1 MRLRLT
7 LAQRR
12 ARLSVRHGLV
22 PPGPR
27 ELTALVDDLVALHAT
42 DPSTVYLSVLSR
54 MSEVDVDAVSDALY
68 DKRSLVRML
77 GMRRTMFV
85 VTRELAPVV
94 QAACARKVAAEQ
106 RRLLVRH
113 LQQGTD
119 LTDVPGWLADVEEST
134 FAALRARGEATAS
147 ELADEEPRLRTQ
159 LHLAAGKP
167 YAATQNITTRVLL
180 LLAAEARIVRGRPTG
195 SWTTNKY
202 RWAPMD
208 SWLPG
213 GLPEI
218 EPAPARVELVRR
230 WLAAFGPATMAD
242 VKWWTGW
249 SATETKAA
257 VAAAGAVEVDLDG
270 TTGLLL
276 AEDLD
281 EMPAPE
287 PAAVLLPSL
296 DPTPMGWVER
306 EWYVGPHRSQLFDRT
321 GNIGPTVWWDGRIVG
336 AWGLRAD
343 GEVAFRLLED
353 IGVEA
358 TAAVAARAERM
369 AAAFGDARP
378 RTRFPTPLEREL
390 TG

>member
-134 FAALRARGEATAS
+134 FAALRASGEATAS

-167 YAATQNITTRVLL
+167 YAAPQNITTRVLL

-195 SWTTNKY
+195 RWTTNKY

-213 GLPEI
+213 GLPEV

-230 WLAAFGPATMAD
+230 WLATFGPATMTD

-249 SATETKAA
+249 SATETKVA
-257 VAAAGAVEVDLDG
+257 VAAAGAVEVDLDR

-281 EMPAPE
+281 EVPAPE
-287 PAAVLLPSL
+287 PAAVLLPAL
-296 DPTPMGWVER
+296 DPTPMGWAER
-306 EWYVGPHRSQLFDRT
+306 EWYVGPYRSQLFDRT

-336 AWGLRAD
+336 AWGLRAA

-353 IGVEA
+353 IGTA
-358 TAAVAARAERM
+358 GTAAVAARAERM
-369 AAAFGDARP
+369 SAAYGDARP

-390 TG
+390 AG